1 MEIKNNNPKTILIIT
16 IIVTVVILSGLYIYR
31 NGNPFTAKKIEK
43 LTDVYIQQ
51 TYPQIRNNFGSADGP
66 FHLEGKYPIPIWN
79 EENQQYQFFDSCW
92 VTYYYEKNTLD
103 FYNYIYFVYDNELN
117 LIYDSCGDRY
127 MTGGNI
133 YQRLSE
139 KYNVHIMQIF
149 DKEYNSEDSP
159 YSLLNNGVSNYAR
172 GLFENSFSDPAFPAV
187 ENSALT
193 QYYRGPILD
202 INKEYTMEELASEYG
217 KLYFNFDDDITFW
230 PGDGTSPDDS
240 DFQTAVDNLYKRCV
254 EVKEIIQKH
263 NIPFKKITITHQ
275 GNEGLININY
285 EQLFTED
292 LYQFVYNNYV
302 VGQ

>member
-16 IIVTVVILSGLYIYR
+16 IIVTVMILSGLYIYR
-31 NGNPFTAKKIEK
+31 NGNPFTAKRIEK

-51 TYPQIRNNFGSADGP
+51 TYPQIRNNFGAADGP

-139 KYNVHIMQIF
+139 NIMSILCKYSIKNIIAKIV
-149 DKEYNSEDSP
+149 
-159 YSLLNNGVSNYAR
+159 
-172 GLFENSFSDPAFPAV
+172 
-187 ENSALT
+187 LT
-193 QYYRGPILD
+193 
-202 INKEYTMEELASEYG
+202 
-217 KLYFNFDDDITFW
+217 
-230 PGDGTSPDDS
+230 
-240 DFQTAVDNLYKRCV
+240 
-254 EVKEIIQKH
+254 
-263 NIPFKKITITHQ
+263 
-275 GNEGLININY
+275 
-285 EQLFTED
+285 
-292 LYQFVYNNYV
+292 VY
-302 VGQ
+302 